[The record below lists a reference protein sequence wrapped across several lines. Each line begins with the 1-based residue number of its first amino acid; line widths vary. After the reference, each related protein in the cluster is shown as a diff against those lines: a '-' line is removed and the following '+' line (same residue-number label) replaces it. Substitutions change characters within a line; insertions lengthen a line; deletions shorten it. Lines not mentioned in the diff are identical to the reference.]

1 MDNKKL
7 NEKESLEL
15 ITQMIQNT
23 KSGMAKNAG
32 SPFLIWGYMTVI
44 ASLLVWYL
52 LKETGNYQW
61 QWLWFLIPAVSFP
74 TTLWLVRK
82 QEKNI
87 KTYIDRIV
95 GYVWI
100 VFGVGSFLISCVAI
114 FNWHLPILLI
124 VLLIMGMGTAL
135 TGLILKMKLVAI
147 CGTLGGLF
155 SLGCLF
161 VHGIDQILLFGLAF
175 IFMMIVPGHYLNG
188 LAKKNV

>member
-15 ITQMIQNT
+15 IAQMIQNT
-23 KSGMAKNAG
+23 KSEMAKNAG

-44 ASLLVWYL
+44 VSLLIWYL

-61 QWLWFLIPAVSFP
+61 QWLWFLLPAVSFP
-74 TTLWLVRK
+74 ATLWFARK
-82 QEKNI
+82 QEQKV
-87 KTYIDRIV
+87 KTYIDRII

-100 VFGVGSFLISCVAI
+100 VFGLGGFLISSVAT
-114 FNWHLPILLI
+114 FYWKLPVLFI

-135 TGLILKMKLVAI
+135 TGLILKMKLVII
-147 CGTLGGLF
+147 CGTMGALF

-161 VHGIDQILLFGLAF
+161 IHGIDQILLFGLAF

-188 LAKKNV
+188 LAKNNA